1 MFLHKG
7 WKTMTTHQRM
17 ADMMNQRCKC
27 HAGYKHAKC
36 EGGLARGT
44 AYYTPEFAKRVVKA
58 LLQELSKNGLQQEI
72 NGRKT
77 LLSKFGEGT
86 ACVCVTP
93 CASMRVPCNA
103 EIGNRDC
110 KDHSNGT
117 QHEQAPF
124 SDEAQQ
130 PRQHKPE
137 TGQTDMDRG
146 TCEHACGVQQLKSE
160 TDVDEIKRKLY
171 LLHAATGHTNTR
183 NLVTALQK
191 RGANELIIKLAKEF
205 RCSLCEERRKIGSK
219 HVSSLAPLPPKLATI
234 CADGGKWI
242 HPVTQEHYEFCLVI
256 DEGSRYRVAKI
267 MKQGKH
273 QTMNAEQIMDYLRDG
288 WFQFFGVPNVLRLD
302 PAGAFRSREIEKM
315 CDDYE
320 IYLDLIPG
328 EAHWQIGSCEEAIK
342 GTKEVLT
349 KLAEQ
354 DPEREP
360 QELLSV
366 AVKTFNEREMVR
378 GFSPCQHVLG
388 RAPDETGRFIHPETT
403 NGIDLMVPNPGE
415 ECIEGIQLRKR
426 AEQALSEWQAN
437 QRVTRGLQSRAKPRH
452 NYHAG
457 DLVYFWRKQVSGK
470 NPGKNGMFLGPA
482 RVLATEKKRDS
493 EGNLAPSSAVWL
505 VRGRRLIKCCPE
517 QLRRASEREEL
528 LEFLGSPESHQETWD
543 FSRVASALGGN
554 ELDDIS
560 NDVPDL
566 ATWQRDYD
574 VTMGIAP
581 TVRHRGKRP
590 VDQTQGNPQRDPFCE
605 KSRGTKSRR
614 ESGEDSGMVNERV
627 EEAWWTQIPEEVFGE
642 GKGEH
647 FWNEPKASV
656 EISICMPETKR
667 GMTRAVEDLGGYF
680 VNQLKRRAVEVSEK
694 RLTPKELEQFR
705 EAKHKE
711 VTNYIAAQAFE
722 AVPPELRPSKEQA
735 IGMRWILTWKQ
746 NDDGS
751 YKAKARAILKG
762 YQDPQYEYRAT
773 TTPVMTRQTRQLLLQ
788 VAAWKRWGVKKGDVS
803 GAFLQG
809 RQYPNELYCVPC
821 PEILKAMGLGPEE
834 IVKVKKGC
842 YGLVDAPL
850 EWYLTVSEYLKE
862 EGLVKSW
869 SDPCCW
875 LWKPKGVL
883 RGIIAGHVDDFL
895 FCGNPKDPE
904 WLALEKRI
912 QTRFKWGEW
921 EEGNFTQCGVK
932 IER

>member
-1 MFLHKG
+1 
-7 WKTMTTHQRM
+7 
-17 ADMMNQRCKC
+17 
-27 HAGYKHAKC
+27 
-36 EGGLARGT
+36 
-44 AYYTPEFAKRVVKA
+44 
-58 LLQELSKNGLQQEI
+58 
-72 NGRKT
+72 
-77 LLSKFGEGT
+77 
-86 ACVCVTP
+86 
-93 CASMRVPCNA
+93 
-103 EIGNRDC
+103 
-110 KDHSNGT
+110 
-117 QHEQAPF
+117 
-124 SDEAQQ
+124 
-130 PRQHKPE
+130 
-137 TGQTDMDRG
+137 
-146 TCEHACGVQQLKSE
+146 
-160 TDVDEIKRKLY
+160 
-171 LLHAATGHTNTR
+171 
-183 NLVTALQK
+183 
-191 RGANELIIKLAKEF
+191 
-205 RCSLCEERRKIGSK
+205 
-219 HVSSLAPLPPKLATI
+219 
-234 CADGGKWI
+234 
-242 HPVTQEHYEFCLVI
+242 
-256 DEGSRYRVAKI
+256 
-267 MKQGKH
+267 
-273 QTMNAEQIMDYLRDG
+273 
-288 WFQFFGVPNVLRLD
+288 
-302 PAGAFRSREIEKM
+302 
-315 CDDYE
+315 
-320 IYLDLIPG
+320 
-328 EAHWQIGSCEEAIK
+328 
-342 GTKEVLT
+342 
-349 KLAEQ
+349 
-354 DPEREP
+354 
-360 QELLSV
+360 
-366 AVKTFNEREMVR
+366 
-378 GFSPCQHVLG
+378 
-388 RAPDETGRFIHPETT
+388 
-403 NGIDLMVPNPGE
+403 
-415 ECIEGIQLRKR
+415 
-426 AEQALSEWQAN
+426 
-437 QRVTRGLQSRAKPRH
+437 
-452 NYHAG
+452 
-457 DLVYFWRKQVSGK
+457 
-470 NPGKNGMFLGPA
+470 
-482 RVLATEKKRDS
+482 
-493 EGNLAPSSAVWL
+493 
-505 VRGRRLIKCCPE
+505 
-517 QLRRASEREEL
+517 
-528 LEFLGSPESHQETWD
+528 
-543 FSRVASALGGN
+543 
-554 ELDDIS
+554 
-560 NDVPDL
+560 
-566 ATWQRDYD
+566 
-574 VTMGIAP
+574 
-581 TVRHRGKRP
+581 
-590 VDQTQGNPQRDPFCE
+590 
-605 KSRGTKSRR
+605 
-614 ESGEDSGMVNERV
+614 MVNERV

-762 YQDPQYEYRAT
+762 YQDPQYEYLAT

-932 IER
+932 IERQNDGSYHLSQQSYLDKVSEICLSSGRRKQTKEETTEREKTQLRGLLGALSWYGQQCAPHLSASVGLLLSEVTESTVETIVRANKLLFEAKQRKDHKLIIHAFDPQEKLSMFCWADAAGQNRRDGSSTQGIFIGMAPERQFEGHVEKVSPIGWHSSKIDRVSRSPGAAEARSVISGEDYLFHARFQLGEFFDPNPNVFDVDRTVNRVPGCLVSDSRNVYDKLQTEELSIKGQERRVDLELLSLKSAQRNNEVRVRWVHSEAQLGNALTKPGAKELELYYQMKGSWRIVNDPKMRSARKRRSDGLETLENHAQTTQTAHKTYNHERQGVYVCPTEKKPKEETEEEPGG